1 MTARVRLL
9 FTALTAFA
17 VLMAGSARAEF
28 SKLSPRVRIAAE
40 QLKAGANP
48 RDMVREYGA
57 AVNVAGDLDVFIT
70 GNVSRAD
77 LEAAGAIVRT
87 ELPNGIFTAFIPE
100 SAVDAVAALPGV
112 RSIEGAVQCEPNVS
126 VSVPTTMADIQRTAG
141 PAFTGASGAGV
152 IIGDIDTGVSFRHD
166 DFKDAGGSTRILN
179 IWDQTDAVGPNP
191 AGFAYGSEWT
201 SADIN
206 ANLPRQTDTNGHGT
220 HCLGIAAGDGSGTGG
235 AIPAFTYTGMAP
247 KADIIAIKSSLSNT
261 TIIDGTNYFFQKC
274 AAAGKPGVLNM
285 SFGSQFGPH
294 DGTDP
299 FETSISSFL
308 GAGKVICISAGNDGG
323 TAKHAGVNVAA
334 PSTPVTLSVTG
345 TGVGRIAAVD
355 GYYNATE
362 AMNVTVSHPTYG
374 SFGPITLGNI
384 NAAYPGVDFGTGAT
398 KGKLYIENGAFLTV
412 AGAREVYLEIRGG
425 TTAGS
430 TMNGTWTIT
439 FTPTA
444 PPGAANGRVDLW
456 RYYVSNTALVAD
468 FVTGRENARLV
479 SQPGT
484 AIGPITVAAW
494 CSRVTWTDCGGRSV
508 SFVGSPP
515 AGALAAFSSNG
526 PSRDGRTKPDIAAPG
541 TPIGAA
547 RSLDA
552 SGTCPASASLLL
564 NDGQMHVINSGTSM
578 AAPHVVGAVAL
589 LMQKFGPLTPAQAL
603 AKLTALALVDA
614 NTGAVPNTNW
624 GVGKLRVD
632 VTDPTV
638 LVSYPNGG
646 ETLYLGSAQTLT
658 WNATDPIWS
667 GVVNC
672 DIELSRNNGG
682 SWETI
687 AIGAPNTGSFN
698 WVTAGALTTQ
708 ALLRV
713 KAHDVADNIGADVS
727 NAVFEIAD
735 VPVPVGLALFLA
747 EPTDNGVKLSWKFT
761 NDSDYSAVRVERGT
775 VAQGPFTNLNVAVN
789 TVEGVSSI
797 VDDGAIAGT
806 NYFYRLAATS
816 RRGDVTTFGPLGT
829 VAGRPITDFALAP
842 VWPNPTHA
850 LAQVD
855 FSVPRDSHVTLR
867 VFDIQG
873 RAVATLADKEYSTGR
888 YQATW
893 DGKAEDGAAVTN
905 GVYFVHMLANGG
917 QKLVQRV
924 TLAR

>member
-9 FTALTAFA
+9 FTALTAFT
-17 VLMAGSARAEF
+17 VLVAGSARAEF
-28 SKLSPRVRIAAE
+28 SKLNPRVRTAMA
-40 QLKAGANP
+40 QLKAGGNP

-57 AVNVAGDLDVFIT
+57 SVNLNGDLDVFIR
-70 GNVSRAD
+70 GNVSRAE
-77 LEAAGAIVRT
+77 LEAAGAMVRT
-87 ELPNGIFTAFIPE
+87 ELPNGIFTADIPAG
-100 SAVDAVAALPGV
+100 AVDAVAALPGV
-112 RSIEGAVQCEPNVS
+112 IAIEGARVCEPNLSFS
-126 VSVPTTMADIQRTAG
+126 VATTKADIQRLAG
-141 PAFTGASGAGV
+141 PGFSGANGAGV

-166 DFKDAGGSTRILN
+166 DFKDAGGNTRILN
-179 IWDQTDAVGPNP
+179 IWDQTDLVGPNP

-220 HCLGIAAGDGSGTGG
+220 HCMSIAGGDGSATGG
-235 AIPAFTYTGMAP
+235 AIPAFTYVGMAP
-247 KADIIAIKSSLSNT
+247 RADLIEIKSDLT
-261 TIIDGTNYFFQKC
+261 DTHIIDATSYFFQKC
-274 AAAGKPGVLNM
+274 ASAGKPGVLNM

-294 DGTDP
+294 DGTDA
-299 FETSISSFL
+299 FESGISSFL

-323 TAKHAGVNVAA
+323 TAIHAGVNVAA
-334 PSTPVTLSVTG
+334 PSTPVTLSITG
-345 TGVGRIAAVD
+345 TGNGRIAGVD

-384 NAAYPGVDFGTGAT
+384 NAAYPGVDFGTGTT
-398 KGKLYIENGAFLTV
+398 KGKLYIENGAFLTPT
-412 AGAREVYLEIRGG
+412 GAREVYLEIRGG
-425 TTAGS
+425 TTTGS

-444 PPGAANGRVDLW
+444 PAGAANGRVDLW
-456 RYYVSNTALVAD
+456 RYYVSTTALTAN
-468 FVTGRENARLV
+468 FVTGRQDNRLV
-479 SQPGT
+479 SEPGT

-494 CSRVTWTDCGGRSV
+494 CSRQTWTDCGGRTV
-508 SFVGSPP
+508 NFTGAP
-515 AGALAAFSSNG
+515 AAGLIATFSSNG

-564 NDGQMHVINSGTSM
+564 NDAQMHVINAGTSM
-578 AAPHVVGAVAL
+578 AAPHVTGAVAL

-603 AKLTALALVDA
+603 AKLTALALVDG
-614 NTGAVPNTNW
+614 NTGGVPNTTW

-638 LVSYPNGG
+638 LVGYPNGG

-658 WNATDPIWS
+658 WNATDPVWS

-672 DIELSRNNGG
+672 DIQLSRNNGG
-682 SWETI
+682 SWEDI
-687 AIGAPNTGSFN
+687 ALGVANTGSYN
-698 WVTAGALTTQ
+698 WVTSGATTTQ

-713 KAHDVADNIGADVS
+713 KAHDVADNIGSDVS

-735 VPVPVGLALFLA
+735 VPVPVGLSLFLA

-761 NDSDYSAVRVERGT
+761 HDSDYSTVRVERGT
-775 VAQGPFTNLNVAVN
+775 VAQGPFANLEAAIS
-789 TVEGVSSI
+789 TVDGVSSI
-797 VDDGAIAGT
+797 VDNGAEAGT
-806 NYFYRLAATS
+806 NYFYRLQATS
-816 RRGDVTTFGPLGT
+816 RAGQVTSFGPIST

-855 FSVPRDSHVTLR
+855 FSVPRDAHVTLR

-893 DGKAEDGAAVTN
+893 DGKTEDGAAVTN